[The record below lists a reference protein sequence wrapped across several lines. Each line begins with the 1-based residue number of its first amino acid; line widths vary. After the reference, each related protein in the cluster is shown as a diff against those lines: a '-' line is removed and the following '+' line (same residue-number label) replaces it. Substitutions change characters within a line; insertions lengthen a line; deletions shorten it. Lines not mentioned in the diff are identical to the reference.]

1 MTCKSK
7 DYRELALRYLFMMNI
22 SRHIEAIIK
31 SRDLETIFGNDW
43 FQRNQAKFQQD
54 LDLYQRYSW
63 NKVLEFFKLDN
74 NEYVPLNDDVAED
87 ILKER
92 LKLFNKHF
100 EEMYSV
106 QSNWF
111 VYDKKLKDE
120 IIISVGNTLL
130 PVYGIFIRRF
140 HDCLGI
146 HANQYIRY
154 GMFEIQD
161 RINNLFLIK
170 KTVSRI
176 IRM

>member
-1 MTCKSK
+1 MIGSK
-7 DYRELALRYLFMMNI
+7 E
-22 SRHIEAIIK
+22 IK
-31 SRDLETIFGNDW
+31 RNSNKTLIFIKDINGIKCWN
-43 FQRNQAKFQQD
+43 F
-54 LDLYQRYSW
+54 LSW
-63 NKVLEFFKLDN
+63 TTMSMC
-74 NEYVPLNDDVAED
+74 
-87 ILKER
+87 
-92 LKLFNKHF
+92 HSM
-100 EEMYSV
+100 MYSV

-130 PVYGIFIRRF
+130 PVYGIFIGRF
-140 HDCLGI
+140 RDCLGI